1 MTIFLSEPMP
11 QLAACVNQELGIM
24 PFKTGVVEK
33 IFVKATPAVDR
44 QGNKHRFSIKLI
56 GDDEWYRVWSG
67 KYDDSLS
74 VKSVGRVL
82 NKGDEIEFMYDR
94 ARGCLDV
101 DKNTIQPI
109 SGGVAYEKIITWA
122 KVRGI
127 FESSDPKTQ
136 ALKTVSEVGELAD
149 NIAKGR
155 HDAAKDDIGDI
166 VVTLII
172 LCEMIGTNLH
182 ECLEVAYKEISKRKG
197 KMVNGV
203 FVKQG
208 DE

>member
-1 MTIFLSEPMP
+1 
-11 QLAACVNQELGIM
+11 M

-33 IFVKATPAVDR
+33 IFVKATPDVDQR
-44 QGNKHRFSIKLI
+44 GNKHRFSIKLI

-74 VKSVGRVL
+74 VKSVGRIL
-82 NKGDEIEFMYDR
+82 KRGDKIGFMYDR
-94 ARGCLDV
+94 VCGCLDV
-101 DKNTIQPI
+101 DKNTIQPV
-109 SGGVAYEKIITWA
+109 SGGVTSEKIVAWA
-122 KVRGI
+122 KERGI

-155 HDAAKDDIGDI
+155 HEAAQDDIGDI

-182 ECLEVAYKEISKRKG
+182 ECLEVAYNEISKRKG
-197 KMVNGV
+197 RMVNGV
-203 FVKQG
+203 FVKEG
-208 DE
+208 DGA